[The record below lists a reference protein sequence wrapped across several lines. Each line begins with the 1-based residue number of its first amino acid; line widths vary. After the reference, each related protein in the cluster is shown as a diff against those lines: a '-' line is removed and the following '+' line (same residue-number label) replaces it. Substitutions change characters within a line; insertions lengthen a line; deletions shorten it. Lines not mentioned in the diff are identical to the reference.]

1 MAEGQNQP
9 KFKVWWDEKE
19 EIVRILATGDQTEE
33 IAREMVAKERQLI
46 TSLNKKGIKVI
57 NVLCDVAKAGTASS
71 PARKIFADWIK
82 EGKVNKFALCG
93 GGILQNTT
101 ANFVFF
107 LSGFKDVKFFT
118 SEDRASKWLKEA

>member
-1 MAEGQNQP
+1 MAEGQNQAE
-9 KFKVWWDEKE
+9 FKVWWDEKE
-19 EIVRILATGDQTEE
+19 QVVRIIAIGDQTEE
-33 IAREMVAKERQLI
+33 IAREMVAKEHQLI
-46 TSLNKKGIKVI
+46 TSLNKKGIRVI

-71 PARKIFADWIK
+71 PARKFFADWIK

-107 LSGFKDVKFFT
+107 FAGFKGVKSFT
-118 SEDRASKWLKEA
+118 DEEKALKWLKEA

>member
-9 KFKVWWDEKE
+9 RFKVWWDEKE

-33 IAREMVAKERQLI
+33 IAREMVAQERQLI
-46 TSLNKKGIKVI
+46 SSLNGKGIEVI
-57 NVLCDVAKAGTASS
+57 NVLCDVTGAGTASS
-71 PARKIFADWIK
+71 TGRKIFVDWIK

-93 GGILQNTT
+93 GRILTNTT

-107 LSGFKDVKFFT
+107 FAGFKDVKFFT
-118 SEDRASKWLKEA
+118 SEEKALKWLKEM